1 MARPVK
7 KKSSKRKRTG
17 DRTLP
22 LTKINY
28 ILLLVGVGI
37 IIVGY
42 LFMLE
47 GSVDGEMPIVVAPIL
62 LIIGYC
68 VIIPI
73 ALLYR
78 QKDEVRGQS
87 DTASQS

>member
-7 KKSSKRKRTG
+7 KKSIKKRRSG
-17 DRTLP
+17 EQRLP

-28 ILLLVGVGI
+28 TLLLIGVGF

-47 GSVDGEMPIVVAPIL
+47 GSVDGVMPITISPIL
-62 LIIGYC
+62 LVIGYC
-68 VIIPI
+68 VVIPV

-78 QKDEVRGQS
+78 KKEEVS
-87 DTASQS
+87 SKAESTV